1 MMEAA
6 QAQLRVLEL
15 YSGIGGM
22 HYALK
27 ESYTT
32 AKVVA
37 AVDINTIANEVYK
50 HNFPNTY
57 LCPKTIEGMT
67 LDEFNKLDFDMILMS
82 PPCQPFTRIGSQ
94 KDVLD
99 PRTKSLLHILD
110 ILPRLSKAPKYI
122 LLENVKGFES
132 SVARDKLIQALESC
146 RYIYQEF
153 LLSPI
158 LLGIPNSRLRYF
170 LLAKL
175 QPDAFCFQTSYQIIE
190 CFPDHEVAD
199 SRFTDGHSRFDQIVS
214 TGDNKKEHNNSGY
227 CAENDKSETT
237 MTRLY
242 KLETP
247 EHLKKKQI
255 QNNNLSIQMI
265 QEFLEE
271 ELKDPR
277 PYFIPPKTLLRY
289 ALILDIVGQS
299 CRRSVCFT
307 KGYGHY
313 AEGTGSVL
321 KTAPDV
327 QLSEVFQSF
336 QTLSE
341 DEKLSRLSKL
351 KLRYF
356 TPREIA
362 NLHGFPPEFSFP
374 ETISLRQSYRL
385 LGNSLNIKVHC
396 TYTTREAAAVQD
408 SVSPAPFQG
417 QSRIHNKC
425 WRSQQC

>member
-1 MMEAA
+1 MMEPA

-27 ESYTT
+27 ESC
-32 AKVVA
+32 ANANVVA

-57 LCPKTIEGMT
+57 LCPKTIEGIT

-82 PPCQPFTRIGSQ
+82 PPCQPFTRIGLQ

-99 PRTKSLLHILD
+99 PRTKSFLYILD
-110 ILPRLSKAPKYI
+110 ILPRLSKTPKYI
-122 LLENVKGFES
+122 LLENVKGFET
-132 SVARDKLIQALESC
+132 SVVRDKLIQTLDSC

-153 LLSPI
+153 LLSPT
-158 LLGIPNSRLRYF
+158 LLGYPNSRLRYF

-175 QPDAFCFQTSYQIIE
+175 QPDAFCFQTSYQI
-190 CFPDHEVAD
+190 
-199 SRFTDGHSRFDQIVS
+199 VS
-214 TGDNKKEHNNSGY
+214 TGDNKGEHKNSGY
-227 CAENDKSETT
+227 CAGTDKSEAN

-247 EHLKKKQI
+247 EHLKKKQF

-271 ELKDPR
+271 ELKDPSS
-277 PYFIPPKTLLRY
+277 YFIPPKTLLRY
-289 ALILDIVGQS
+289 ALVLDIVGPS

-313 AEGTGSVL
+313 VEGTGSVL

-327 QLSEVFQSF
+327 ELSEVFQSF
-336 QTLSE
+336 QTLS
-341 DEKLSRLSKL
+341 DNEKLSQLSKL

-362 NLHGFPPEFSFP
+362 NLHGFPPEFRFP
-374 ETISLRQSYRL
+374 QNISLRQSYRL
-385 LGNSLNIKVHC
+385 LGNSLNINVVAKLIGLM
-396 TYTTREAAAVQD
+396 VQ
-408 SVSPAPFQG
+408 
-417 QSRIHNKC
+417 
-425 WRSQQC
+425 